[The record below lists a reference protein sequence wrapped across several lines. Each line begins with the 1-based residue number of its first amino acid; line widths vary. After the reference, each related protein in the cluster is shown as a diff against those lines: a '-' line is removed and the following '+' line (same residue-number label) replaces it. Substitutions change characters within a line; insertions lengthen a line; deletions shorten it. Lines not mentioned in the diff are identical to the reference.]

1 MSQLPLKDTDYDV
14 IKGNINALYQEAL
27 YASVTDKLSYDIIG
41 QIALIDRVKHAAQRF
56 IRGEAPIKDI
66 IRVNDITTS
75 DIKESLSEPGAAPC
89 DNDSLIIAGRCSG
102 FDNTDLVIQSNGV
115 VNAALQMQGGG

>member
-1 MSQLPLKDTDYDV
+1 MTD
-14 IKGNINALYQEAL
+14 N
-27 YASVTDKLSYDIIG
+27 LSYDIFG
-41 QIALIDRVKHAAQRF
+41 QIALIDRVKRAVQRF
-56 IRGEAPIKDI
+56 ICGEAPVNNTIC
-66 IRVNDITTS
+66 VNDIATS
-75 DIKESLSEPGAAPC
+75 DIKESLLESGATPC